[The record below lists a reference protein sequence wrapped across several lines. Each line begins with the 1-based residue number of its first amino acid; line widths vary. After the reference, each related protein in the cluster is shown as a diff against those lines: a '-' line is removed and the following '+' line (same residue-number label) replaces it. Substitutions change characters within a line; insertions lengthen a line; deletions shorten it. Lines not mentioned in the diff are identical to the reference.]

1 MPVLP
6 LIDLLILIAW
16 TSLIWAFV
24 QKGLWLAFASTFTVL
39 GLTPYDFV
47 LGSGVCLLF
56 ALALAARVWVKAHEP
71 KLIHTLHRA
80 GHGVQAVETLP
91 DFPDPRA
98 PAEGIRHS
106 LGRAGGRW
114 VSCPS
119 RTCRTSSRR
128 SSAGRAA
135 DS

>member
-6 LIDLLILIAW
+6 LIDLLILVAW

-24 QKGLWLAFASTFTVL
+24 QKGLWLAFATTFTVL

-80 GHGVQAVETLP
+80 GHQGAPVETLP
-91 DFPDPRA
+91 DFPDPR
-98 PAEGIRHS
+98 PAASRIG
-106 LGRAGGRW
+106 A
-114 VSCPS
+114 PS
-119 RTCRTSSRR
+119 R
-128 SSAGRAA
+128 
-135 DS
+135 